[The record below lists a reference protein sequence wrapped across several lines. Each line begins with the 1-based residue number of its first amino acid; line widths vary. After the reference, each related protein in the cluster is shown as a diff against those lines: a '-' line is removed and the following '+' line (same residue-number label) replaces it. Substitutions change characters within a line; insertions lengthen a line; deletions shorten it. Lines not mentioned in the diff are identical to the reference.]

1 MVGFGQVLILTD
13 CSIIYTIK
21 AEFIVSVVSRPSV
34 GTKGGG
40 GLVAAHEHKNSFT
53 LPIIINNVEPYI
65 EIL

>member
-21 AEFIVSVVSRPSV
+21 AKFIVSVVSRHCIA
-34 GTKGGG
+34 TKGGG
-40 GLVAAHEHKNSFT
+40 DIVAAHEHKNSFT